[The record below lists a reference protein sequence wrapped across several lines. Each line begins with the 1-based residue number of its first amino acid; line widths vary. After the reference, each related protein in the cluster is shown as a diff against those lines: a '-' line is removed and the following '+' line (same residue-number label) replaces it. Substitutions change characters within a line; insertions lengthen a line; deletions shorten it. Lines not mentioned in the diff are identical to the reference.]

1 MLSRLFRRK
10 PKLTDADASRRRE
23 AVLALDAS
31 EEAAFLGVARDDP
44 DPAVRAT
51 AIARLTAPETL
62 GTMLDE
68 PPPPDGRGQVAAIA
82 DRLAELG
89 SDHAFAGHPEVLVA
103 RFRKQPDGPSLDA
116 IADPEQAA
124 RALLA
129 VQDHDTRASLAQGIR
144 EESRLSALEHFT
156 RTRDKAVHRIAR
168 DLLAELKGLR
178 QERDELVQRAESL
191 LASAD
196 RVRPDDAQLAAKCDV
211 LRREWG
217 TILDGLERNSSD
229 LEPFHHPGA
238 PVEALRARFHLP
250 ELAVAPASPSGEDGL
265 ELRSF
270 QSLLS
275 DLAALEHRI
284 TADPGAF
291 EQTEELT
298 TRLRGL
304 QARWSEHADREPPAG
319 AEAGV
324 FRDRYHRTHELIEAL
339 ERANRTRA
347 DAADLVTADTAFK
360 APETDEDYETTWRVQ
375 AQSRRDAARAAEL
388 LAGIEWPEEVPRPP
402 WMEELAAR
410 ETELRA
416 LDERCHETFSA
427 VQTEIADAI
436 EAMERAVEAGEVNE
450 ASRMQVAAN
459 QWIHRL
465 PRSSQDGP
473 AGRLASRSARL
484 RELTDWQSF
493 AERGKRE
500 VLCEE
505 IEAIADHPLAP
516 DAQMARIK
524 ELRGRVRALGRLRSA
539 TDRALMDRFNAAADR
554 AFEPC
559 RRHFAALA
567 EERRFNLEQRE
578 VICGELETFV
588 KDNDW
593 EHTDY
598 RGVEQILR
606 QARTEWRNYH
616 PVDRSPGKKLDARF
630 KAVTDAIHGHLKVE
644 WDRNVA
650 AKQAIVTEAR
660 DAVESD
666 DMPLPEQINLM
677 KRLQADWKRVGTTPR
692 RADQQLWKDFRGI
705 CDGVFQAR
713 DTERDERRSRTT
725 AAVTDAHALIG
736 QLEQEAAAETTEV
749 MDARQLTDY
758 RRRAEALGRLPGEI
772 DRRLRR
778 ALSDL
783 EREVRLRRNRKPILE
798 KLAYLERVAALDAEL
813 ARLEREGV
821 ATADW
826 ERRAEAA
833 RDLFAGR
840 PDAATATADE
850 EALRRVTV
858 EAEIGAG
865 AETPEGDQPLR
876 LEAQM
881 QRLQTGMGAR
891 ERAGV
896 DVDALLA
903 RWCRSAAGLD
913 DGSNLRTRF
922 FSALRQIVDG

>member
-23 AVLALDAS
+23 AVLALDPS
-31 EEAAFLGVARDDP
+31 EEAAFLRVARDDP
-44 DPAVRAT
+44 DRAVRAA
-51 AIARLTAPETL
+51 AIARIASPETL
-62 GTMLDE
+62 GAMLDE
-68 PPPPDGRGQVAAIA
+68 PPPPGGGNRVAAIA

-89 SDHAFAGHPEVLVA
+89 SDHPFARHPQVLVA
-103 RFRKQPDGPSLDA
+103 RFRKQPDGQSLEA

-124 RALLA
+124 RALVA
-129 VQDHDTRASLAQGIR
+129 VQDLDTRTTLAQAIHD
-144 EESRLSALEHFT
+144 ESRLTALEHFT

-168 DLLAELKGLR
+168 DRLAELKRLR

-191 LASAD
+191 VASAD

-211 LRREWG
+211 LRREWD
-217 TILDGLERNSSD
+217 TILAGLERNAGA

-250 ELAVAPASPSGEDGL
+250 ELAVAAGPPSGEDGL
-265 ELRSF
+265 ALRSF
-270 QSLLS
+270 ESLLS

-291 EQTEELT
+291 GETDDLT
-298 TRLRGL
+298 TRLREL
-304 QARWSEHADREPPAG
+304 QARWSEHADREPPSD
-319 AEAGV
+319 AEARV
-324 FRDRYHRTHELIEAL
+324 FRDRYHRLHDLIEAL

-347 DAADLVTADTAFK
+347 GAASLLTADTGFK
-360 APETDEDYETTWRVQ
+360 APETDEDYATVWRVQ
-375 AQSRRDAARAAEL
+375 AESRRNAGQAAEL
-388 LAGIEWPEEVPRPP
+388 LAGVEWPEDVGRPR
-402 WMEELAAR
+402 WMDELAAR

-427 VQTEIADAI
+427 VQTEIANAI
-436 EAMERAVEAGEVNE
+436 EAMEQAVEAGEVNE

-459 QWIHRL
+459 RWIHRL
-465 PRSSQDGP
+465 PRSAQDGP

-505 IEAIADHPLAP
+505 IEAIAEHPLAP

-567 EERRFNLEQRE
+567 EERRYNLEQRE

-588 KDNDW
+588 AENDW

-606 QARTEWRNYH
+606 QARSEWRSYH

-630 KAVTDAIHGHLKVE
+630 KAVTDAIYGHLKVE

-650 AKQAIVTEAR
+650 AKQAIVEEAR
-660 DAVESD
+660 DAVESGA
-666 DMPLPEQINLM
+666 PLPDQINLM

-692 RADQQLWKDFRGI
+692 RVDQQLWKDFRGI
-705 CDGVFQAR
+705 CDDVFQAR
-713 DTERDERRSRTT
+713 DVERDERRSRTT
-725 AAVTDAHALIG
+725 AAVTDANVLIEE
-736 QLEQEAAAETTEV
+736 LEQEAAADTTEV
-749 MDARQLTDY
+749 MDARQLADY
-758 RRRAEALGRLPGEI
+758 RRRAEALPRLPGEI

-783 EREVRLRRNRKPILE
+783 EREVRLRRNRQPILE
-798 KLAYLERVAALDAEL
+798 KLAYIEQVAMLDAEL
-813 ARLEREGV
+813 AELERE
-821 ATADW
+821 ADPTADW
-826 ERRAEAA
+826 ERRAEPMRSLFAA
-833 RDLFAGR
+833 RLDAET
-840 PDAATATADE
+840 PDADE
-850 EALRRVTV
+850 EALRRATV

-865 AETPEGDQPLR
+865 VESPASDQPLR
-876 LEAQM
+876 LEVQM
-881 QRLQTGMGAR
+881 ERLQAGMGTR

-896 DVDALLA
+896 DVDGLLD
-903 RWCRSAAGLD
+903 RWCRHAAGLD
-913 DGSNLRTRF
+913 GGSELRARF
-922 FSALRQIVDG
+922 FAALRQVVDG

>member
-31 EEAAFLGVARDDP
+31 AQTTLLGVARDDP
-44 DPAVRAT
+44 DAAVRVA
-51 AIARLTAPETL
+51 AIARITSPETL
-62 GTMLDE
+62 GAMLDE
-68 PPPPDGRGQVAAIA
+68 PPPAGPGDQVAAIA
-82 DRLAELG
+82 DRLAALG
-89 SDHAFAGHPEVLVA
+89 SDHPFAGHPQVLVA
-103 RFRKQPDGPSLDA
+103 RFRKRPDEQSLEA
-116 IADPEQAA
+116 IADPGQAA

-129 VQDHDTRASLAQGIR
+129 VPDHDTRASLARAIR
-144 EESRLSALEHFT
+144 DESRLTALEHYT

-168 DLLAELKGLR
+168 DRLAELKRLR
-178 QERDELVQRAESL
+178 QERDELVRRAESL

-211 LRREWG
+211 LRREWD
-217 TILDGLERNSSD
+217 TILGGLEGNAAA

-250 ELAVAPASPSGEDGL
+250 ELAVAPPPPSGEEGL
-265 ELRSF
+265 ALRSF

-291 EQTEELT
+291 QQTDDLT
-298 TRLRGL
+298 TRLREL
-304 QARWSEHADREPPAG
+304 QARWSEHADREPPAD

-347 DAADLVTADTAFK
+347 GAAELLTADTAFK
-360 APETDEDYETTWRVQ
+360 APETDEDYATTWRVQ
-375 AQSRRDAARAAEL
+375 AQSRRNAAQAAEL
-388 LAGIEWPEEVPRPP
+388 LAGIEWPEEVGRPS
-402 WMEELAAR
+402 WMDELAAR

-416 LDERCHETFSA
+416 LDARCHETFSA
-427 VQTEIADAI
+427 VQTEIANAI
-436 EAMERAVEAGEVNE
+436 EAMEQAVEAGEVND

-459 QWIHRL
+459 RWIHRL

-505 IEAIADHPLAP
+505 IETIADDPLAP

-588 KDNDW
+588 ANNDW
-593 EHTDY
+593 EQTDY

-606 QARTEWRNYH
+606 QARAEWRNYH

-630 KAVTDAIHGHLKVE
+630 KAVTDAIYGYLKVE

-660 DAVESD
+660 EAVED
-666 DMPLPEQINLM
+666 DMPLPDQIHLM

-692 RADQQLWKDFRGI
+692 RVDQQLWKDFRGI

-713 DTERDERRSRTT
+713 DTKRDERRSRTT
-725 AAVTDAHALIG
+725 AAVTDANALIEE
-736 QLEQEAAAETTEV
+736 LEQEAAAETTEV
-749 MDARQLTDY
+749 MDARQLADY
-758 RRRAEALGRLPGEI
+758 RRRAEALERLPGEI

-798 KLAYLERVAALDAEL
+798 KLAYLEQVATLDAEL
-813 ARLEREGV
+813 AQLEREAA

-826 ERRAEAA
+826 ERRAEAV
-833 RDLFAGR
+833 RGLFEER
-840 PDAATATADE
+840 LDAEAAEGNE
-850 EALRRVTV
+850 EALRRATV

-865 AETPEGDQPLR
+865 ADSPESDQPLR

-881 QRLQTGMGAR
+881 ERLQAGMGTR

-896 DVDALLA
+896 DVDGLLA
-903 RWCRSAAGLD
+903 RWCRHAAGLD
-913 DGSNLRTRF
+913 AGSNLRTRF
-922 FSALRQIVDG
+922 FSALRRIVDA

>member
-31 EEAAFLGVARDDP
+31 EESTFLGVARDDP
-44 DPAVRAT
+44 DPTVRAA
-51 AIARLTAPETL
+51 AIARITSPETL
-62 GTMLDE
+62 GAMLDH
-68 PPPPDGRGQVAAIA
+68 PASPGNGNDVAAIA

-89 SDHAFAGHPEVLVA
+89 ADHAFAEHAQVLVA
-103 RFRKQPDGPSLDA
+103 RFRKHPGRQSLEA
-116 IADPEQAA
+116 IADPEHAA

-129 VQDHDTRASLAQGIR
+129 VQDHDTRASLAQCIR
-144 EESRLSALEHFT
+144 DESRLAALEQFT

-178 QERDELVQRAESL
+178 QERDALARRAESL
-191 LASAD
+191 LASAG

-229 LEPFHHPGA
+229 LEPFHQPGA

-250 ELAVAPASPSGEDGL
+250 ELAVAPPSPSDEDGPAP
-265 ELRSF
+265 RSF

-284 TADPGAF
+284 TADPGTF
-291 EQTEELT
+291 EQTDDLT
-298 TRLRGL
+298 TRLREL

-347 DAADLVTADTAFK
+347 DAADLLTADTGFK
-360 APETDEDYETTWRVQ
+360 APETDEDYGRTWRVQ

-450 ASRMQVAAN
+450 ASRMQVTAN
-459 QWIHRL
+459 RWIHRL

-473 AGRLASRSARL
+473 TGRLAGRSARL

-524 ELRGRVRALGRLRSA
+524 ELRGRVRALGRLRSS

-666 DMPLPEQINLM
+666 MPLPEQINLM

-705 CDGVFQAR
+705 CDGVFEAR

-725 AAVTDAHALIG
+725 AAVTDANALIEE
-736 QLEQEAAAETTEV
+736 LEQEAAAETTEV
-749 MDARQLTDY
+749 MDPRQFADY
-758 RRRAEALGRLPGEI
+758 RRRAEGLGRLPGEI

-798 KLAYLERVAALDAEL
+798 KLAHIEQVATLDEEL
-813 ARLEREGV
+813 ARLERE
-821 ATADW
+821 AAAKEDW
-826 ERRAEAA
+826 ERRAETV
-833 RDLFAGR
+833 RGLFAGR
-840 PDAATATADE
+840 LDAETMEADE
-850 EALRRVTV
+850 EALRRVAV
-858 EAEIGAG
+858 EAEIAAG
-865 AETPEGDQPLR
+865 AESPEGDRPLR
-876 LEAQM
+876 LAARM
-881 QRLQTGMGAR
+881 QRLQTGMGTR

-903 RWCRSAAGLD
+903 RWCRNAAGLD
-913 DGSNLRTRF
+913 DASDLRTRF

>member
-10 PKLTDADASRRRE
+10 PKLTDADAARRRE

-31 EEAAFLGVARDDP
+31 AEATFLGVVRDDP
-44 DPAVRAT
+44 DPAVRAA
-51 AIARLTAPETL
+51 AIARIASPETL
-62 GTMLDE
+62 GAMLDE
-68 PPPPDGRGQVAAIA
+68 PPPPGGGDQVAAIA

-89 SDHAFAGHPEVLVA
+89 ADHPFAEHPEVLIA
-103 RFRKQPDGPSLDA
+103 RFRKAPNDLSLAA

-129 VQDHDTRASLAQGIR
+129 VQDFDTRAALAQKIR
-144 EESRLSALEHFT
+144 DESRLTALEHFT

-168 DLLAELKGLR
+168 DHLAELKRLR

-211 LRREWG
+211 LRREWD
-217 TILDGLERNSSD
+217 TIVGGLEGNAAA

-238 PVEALRARFHLP
+238 PVAALRARFHLP
-250 ELAVAPASPSGEDGL
+250 ELAVAARPPSGEDGL
-265 ELRSF
+265 ALRSF
-270 QSLLS
+270 ESLLS

-284 TADPGAF
+284 TADPGLF
-291 EQTEELT
+291 ERTDDLT
-298 TRLRGL
+298 TQLREL
-304 QARWSEHADREPPAG
+304 QARWSEHADREPPAD

-324 FRDRYHRTHELIEAL
+324 FRDRYHRVHELIEAL
-339 ERANRTRA
+339 DRANRARA
-347 DAADLVTADTAFK
+347 GAAALLTADTAFK
-360 APETDEDYETTWRVQ
+360 TPETDEDYATIWRTQ
-375 AQSRRDAARAAEL
+375 AESRRGAAQAAEM
-388 LAGIEWPEEVPRPP
+388 LAGVEWPEEVPRPR
-402 WMEELAAR
+402 WMDDLAAR
-410 ETELRA
+410 ETEFRA

-427 VQTEIADAI
+427 VQTEIANAI
-436 EAMERAVEAGEVNE
+436 EAMEQAVEAGEVNE
-450 ASRMQVAAN
+450 ASRMQVTAN
-459 QWIHRL
+459 RWIHRL

-505 IEAIADHPLAP
+505 IEAIADQPLAP

-588 KDNDW
+588 AENDW

-606 QARTEWRNYH
+606 QARTEWRSYH

-630 KAVTDAIHGHLKVE
+630 KAVTDAIYGHLKVE

-660 DAVESD
+660 DAVVSGA
-666 DMPLPEQINLM
+666 PLPDQINLM

-692 RADQQLWKDFRGI
+692 RVDQQLWKDFRGI

-713 DTERDERRSRTT
+713 DVERDERRSRTT
-725 AAVTDAHALIG
+725 AAVTDANVLIEE
-736 QLEQEAAAETTEV
+736 LEQEAAADTTEV
-749 MDARQLTDY
+749 MDTRQLADY
-758 RRRAEALGRLPGEI
+758 RRRAEALERLPGEI

-798 KLAYLERVAALDAEL
+798 KLALLEQVATLDAEL
-813 ARLEREGV
+813 AGLERE
-821 ATADW
+821 AASLTDW
-826 ERRAEAA
+826 EERAGQV
-833 RDLFAGR
+833 RDLFVDRLGTERGA
-840 PDAATATADE
+840 ADE
-850 EALRRVTV
+850 AALRRATV

-865 AETPEGDQPLR
+865 ADSPEIDQPLR
-876 LEAQM
+876 LEVQM
-881 QRLQTGMGAR
+881 ERLQTGMGAR

-903 RWCRSAAGLD
+903 RWCRHAAGLAE
-913 DGSNLRTRF
+913 GSDLRARF
-922 FSALRQIVDG
+922 FAALRQVVDG

>member
-31 EEAAFLGVARDDP
+31 EQAAFLGVARDDP
-44 DPAVRAT
+44 DPAVRAA
-51 AIARLTAPETL
+51 AIARITSPESL
-62 GTMLDE
+62 GAMLDA
-68 PPPPDGRGQVAAIA
+68 PPQAESVAPIA

-89 SDHAFAGHPEVLVA
+89 SEHSFAEHPQVLVA
-103 RFRKQPDGPSLDA
+103 RFRRQPDAQSLEA

-129 VQDHDTRASLAQGIR
+129 IPHFDTRASLAR
-144 EESRLSALEHFT
+144 VVRDESRLTALEHLT

-168 DLLAELKGLR
+168 DHLAELKRLR
-178 QERDELVQRAESL
+178 QERDELSQRAESL

-217 TILDGLERNSSD
+217 AILAGLERNAAALD
-229 LEPFHHPGA
+229 PFHHPGA

-250 ELAVAPASPSGEDGL
+250 ELAVPAPPTSGEDGL
-265 ELRSF
+265 ALRSF

-275 DLAALEHRI
+275 DLASLEHRI
-284 TADPGAF
+284 AADPGAF
-291 EQTEELT
+291 EQTEDLT
-298 TRLRGL
+298 SRLREL
-304 QARWSEHADREPPAG
+304 QARWSEHADREPPAD

-324 FRDRYHRTHELIEAL
+324 FRDRYHRIHELIEAL
-339 ERANRTRA
+339 DRANRTRA
-347 DAADLVTADTAFK
+347 DAAALLAADAAFK
-360 APETDEDYETTWRVQ
+360 APETDEDYAATWSVQ
-375 AQSRRDAARAAEL
+375 SQSRRNAARAAEL
-388 LAGIEWPEEVPRPP
+388 LAGIEWPEEVRRPSF
-402 WMEELAAR
+402 MDELAAR
-410 ETELRA
+410 ETQLRA

-427 VQTEIADAI
+427 VQTEIANAI
-436 EAMERAVEAGEVNE
+436 EAMEQAVEAGEVNE

-459 QWIHRL
+459 RWIHRL

-505 IEAIADHPLAP
+505 IEAIAEHPLAP

-524 ELRGRVRALGRLRSA
+524 ELRGSVRALGRLRSA

-630 KAVTDAIHGHLKVE
+630 KAVTDAIYGHLKVE

-650 AKQAIVTEAR
+650 AKQAIVAEAR

-666 DMPLPEQINLM
+666 TPLPDQINLM

-692 RADQQLWKDFRGI
+692 
-705 CDGVFQAR
+705 
-713 DTERDERRSRTT
+713 
-725 AAVTDAHALIG
+725 
-736 QLEQEAAAETTEV
+736 
-749 MDARQLTDY
+749 
-758 RRRAEALGRLPGEI
+758 
-772 DRRLRR
+772 
-778 ALSDL
+778 
-783 EREVRLRRNRKPILE
+783 
-798 KLAYLERVAALDAEL
+798 
-813 ARLEREGV
+813 
-821 ATADW
+821 
-826 ERRAEAA
+826 
-833 RDLFAGR
+833 
-840 PDAATATADE
+840 
-850 EALRRVTV
+850 
-858 EAEIGAG
+858 
-865 AETPEGDQPLR
+865 
-876 LEAQM
+876 
-881 QRLQTGMGAR
+881 
-891 ERAGV
+891 
-896 DVDALLA
+896 
-903 RWCRSAAGLD
+903 
-913 DGSNLRTRF
+913 
-922 FSALRQIVDG
+922 

>member
-10 PKLTDADASRRRE
+10 PKLTDADAARRRE

-31 EEAAFLGVARDDP
+31 EEAAFEGVARDDP
-44 DPAVRAT
+44 DPAVRAA

-62 GTMLDE
+62 GAMLDE

-116 IADPEQAA
+116 IADPERAA
-124 RALLA
+124 RALAA
-129 VQDHDTRASLAQGIR
+129 VPDVDTRASLAQAIR
-144 EESRLSALEHFT
+144 DESRLTALEHFT

-168 DLLAELKGLR
+168 DHLAELKRLR

-211 LRREWG
+211 LRREWS
-217 TILDGLERNSSD
+217 TILTGLEGNAAA

-238 PVEALRARFHLP
+238 PVETLRARFHLP
-250 ELAVAPASPSGEDGL
+250 ELAVAAPPPTGEDGL
-265 ELRSF
+265 ALRSF
-270 QSLLS
+270 ESLLS

-284 TADPGAF
+284 TGDPGAF
-291 EQTEELT
+291 EQTEDLT
-298 TRLRGL
+298 TRLREL
-304 QARWSEHADREPPAG
+304 QARWSEHADREPPAD
-319 AEAGV
+319 AEARV
-324 FRDRYHRTHELIEAL
+324 FRDRYHRIHELIEAL
-339 ERANRTRA
+339 ERANRTREG
-347 DAADLVTADTAFK
+347 AAALLTVDTAFK
-360 APETDEDYETTWRVQ
+360 APETDEDYATTWRVQ
-375 AQSRRDAARAAEL
+375 AESRRNAAQAAEL
-388 LAGIEWPEEVPRPP
+388 LAGVQWPEEIGRPR
-402 WMEELAAR
+402 WMDELAAR
-410 ETELRA
+410 ETALRA

-427 VQTEIADAI
+427 VQTEIANAI
-436 EAMERAVEAGEVNE
+436 EAMEQAVEAGEVNE
-450 ASRMQVAAN
+450 ASHLQVTAN
-459 QWIHRL
+459 RWIHRL

-505 IEAIADHPLAP
+505 IEAIAEHPLAP

-559 RRHFAALA
+559 RRHYSALA

-588 KDNDW
+588 ADNDW

-606 QARTEWRNYH
+606 QARTEWRSYH

-630 KAVTDAIHGHLKVE
+630 KAVTDAIYGHLKVE

-650 AKQAIVTEAR
+650 AKQAIVAEAR

-666 DMPLPEQINLM
+666 LPLPDQINLM

-692 RADQQLWKDFRGI
+692 RVDQQLWKDFRAI
-705 CDGVFQAR
+705 CDDVFQAR
-713 DTERDERRSRTT
+713 DVQRDERRSRTT
-725 AAVTDAHALIG
+725 AAVTDANVLIEE
-736 QLEQEAAAETTEV
+736 LEQEAAADTTEV
-749 MDARQLTDY
+749 MDPRQLADY

-798 KLAYLERVAALDAEL
+798 KLAHLEQVATLDAEL
-813 ARLEREGV
+813 AGLERDAA
-821 ATADW
+821 ATEDW
-826 ERRAEAA
+826 ERRAESV
-833 RDLFAGR
+833 RSLFAPR
-840 PDAATATADE
+840 LEAETAEADE
-850 EALRRVTV
+850 DALRRATV

-865 AETPEGDQPLR
+865 AESPETDQPLR
-876 LEAQM
+876 LEVQM
-881 QRLQTGMGAR
+881 ERLQAGMGTR

-903 RWCRSAAGLD
+903 RWCRHGAGLD
-913 DGSNLRTRF
+913 EGSDLRARF
-922 FSALRQIVDG
+922 FSALRQVVDG

>member
-10 PKLTDADASRRRE
+10 PKLTDADAARRRE

-31 EEAAFLGVARDDP
+31 EEATFLGVARDDA
-44 DPAVRAT
+44 DPAVRAA
-51 AIARLTAPETL
+51 AIARITAPETL
-62 GTMLDE
+62 GAMLDE
-68 PPPPDGRGQVAAIA
+68 PPPAEGGGHLAAIA

-89 SDHAFAGHPEVLVA
+89 SDHAFAEHPEVLVA
-103 RFRKQPDGPSLDA
+103 RFRKQPDGQSLEA

-129 VQDHDTRASLAQGIR
+129 VPDVDTRASLAQVIR
-144 EESRLSALEHFT
+144 DESRLTALEHFT

-168 DLLAELKGLR
+168 DHLAELKRLR

-211 LRREWG
+211 LRREWS
-217 TILDGLERNSSD
+217 TILTGLEGNATG

-238 PVEALRARFHLP
+238 PVEELRARFHLP
-250 ELAVAPASPSGEDGL
+250 ELAAAAPPPTGEDGL
-265 ELRSF
+265 ALRSF
-270 QSLLS
+270 ESLLS
-275 DLAALEHRI
+275 DLAALEHHI

-291 EQTEELT
+291 EATDDLT
-298 TRLRGL
+298 TRLREL
-304 QARWSEHADREPPAG
+304 QARWSEHADREPPPD

-324 FRDRYHRTHELIEAL
+324 FRDRYHRTHDLIEAL
-339 ERANRTRA
+339 ERANQTR
-347 DAADLVTADTAFK
+347 DGAAALLTTGTAFK
-360 APETDEDYETTWRVQ
+360 TPETDDDYAAIWRMQ
-375 AQSRRDAARAAEL
+375 AESRRSAAQAAEL
-388 LAGIEWPEEVPRPP
+388 LAGVEWPEEVGRPG
-402 WMEELAAR
+402 WMDQLAAR

-436 EAMERAVEAGEVNE
+436 DAMEQAVEAGEVNE

-459 QWIHRL
+459 RWIHRL
-465 PRSSQDGP
+465 PRSAQDGP

-516 DAQMARIK
+516 DPQMARIK

-593 EHTDY
+593 EQTDY

-606 QARTEWRNYH
+606 QARAEWRNYH

-630 KAVTDAIHGHLKVE
+630 KAITDAIYGHLKVE

-660 DAVESD
+660 DAVESGL
-666 DMPLPEQINLM
+666 PLPEQINLM

-692 RADQQLWKDFRGI
+692 RADQQLWRDFRGI

-713 DTERDERRSRTT
+713 DTERDERRSRTS
-725 AAVTDAHALIG
+725 AAVTDANALIEE
-736 QLEQEAAAETTEV
+736 LEQEAAAETTEV
-749 MDARQLTDY
+749 MDARQLADY
-758 RRRAEALGRLPGEI
+758 RRRAEGLERLPMEI

-798 KLAYLERVAALDAEL
+798 KLAYIEQVATLDAEL
-813 ARLEREGV
+813 ALLEREAA

-826 ERRAEAA
+826 ERRAETL

-840 PDAATATADE
+840 LDAGKAEADE
-850 EALRRVTV
+850 EALRRAAV

-865 AETPEGDQPLR
+865 AESPESDRPLR

-881 QRLQTGMGAR
+881 QRLRTGMGTR
-891 ERAGV
+891 DRAGV
-896 DVDALLA
+896 DVEGLLA
-903 RWCRSAAGLD
+903 RWCRHAAGLD
-913 DGSNLRTRF
+913 EGSDLRTRF